1 MQKRKCR
8 RIKIKIASIVLA
20 VCLVTACNAKAN
32 GNLAPLKYIA
42 LGDSIA
48 YGYGLSSPETESYP
62 AIINRTLRKKF
73 KTEYYNY
80 AVSGNTSADLL
91 NVVKSE
97 ETSLDNAD
105 LITVCI
111 GANNVLK
118 PFTACLQQF
127 AEKIGNGGLDFADR
141 IDITKTFDEIN
152 ELLHGEELAAEMK
165 AGINAAQKDLALI
178 FKAVKARAPQAN
190 VAVMLV
196 YSPYHGLKI
205 TLPYIGKTLD
215 LGELSDFWVT
225 KLNTVI
231 ASAAENAGF
240 LTVDCYTPFA
250 DKTGLL
256 NVAVN
261 GFPPRFSFDPHPNL
275 SGHMYLAEL
284 HLAALPFGI
293 DFRAPTC

>member
-1 MQKRKCR
+1 M
-8 RIKIKIASIVLA
+8 VLTLCVA
-20 VCLVTACNAKAN
+20 TACNVRASN
-32 GNLAPLKYIA
+32 SPLLLKYVA

-48 YGYGLSSPETESYP
+48 YGYGLSSPEAEAYP
-62 AIINRTLRKKF
+62 AIINRSLQNKF

-80 AVSGNTSADLL
+80 AVSGSTTADLL
-91 NVVKSE
+91 SVVQSKA
-97 ETSLDNAD
+97 TLLDNAD
-105 LITVCI
+105 LVTICI

-118 PFTACLQQF
+118 PFTTCLQQLA
-127 AEKIGNGGLDFADR
+127 AEIGDGGINFVDR
-141 IDITKTFDEIN
+141 IDIAKSFDKIN
-152 ELLHGEELAAEMK
+152 ETLNGEEFETEMER
-165 AGINAAQKDLALI
+165 GINAAQKDLDLI
-178 FKAVKARAPQAN
+178 FKAVKTRSPRAA

-205 TLPYIGKTLD
+205 TLPYINKVLD
-215 LGELSDFWVT
+215 LGELSDLWVSR
-225 KLNTVI
+225 LNEVT
-231 ASAAENAGF
+231 AAAADNAGF

-261 GFPPRFSFDPHPNL
+261 GFPLRFSFDPHPNL
-275 SGHMYLAEL
+275 SGHIYLAQL

>member
-1 MQKRKCR
+1 MESKD
-8 RIKIKIASIVLA
+8 
-20 VCLVTACNAKAN
+20 TA
-32 GNLAPLKYIA
+32 
-42 LGDSIA
+42 
-48 YGYGLSSPETESYP
+48 
-62 AIINRTLRKKF
+62 
-73 KTEYYNY
+73 
-80 AVSGNTSADLL
+80 
-91 NVVKSE
+91 
-97 ETSLDNAD
+97 LDNAD
-105 LITVCI
+105 LVTVCI

-127 AEKIGNGGLDFADR
+127 AAKIGYGGIVFADS
-141 IDITKTFDEIN
+141 IDIAKTFDEIN
-152 ELLHGEELAAEMK
+152 ELLHSDELAAEMN
-165 AGINAAQKDLALI
+165 AGIIAAQKDLDLI
-178 FKAVKARAPQAN
+178 FKAVKVRAPQAK

-205 TLPYIGKTLD
+205 TLPYIRKTLD
-215 LGELSDFWVT
+215 LGELSDMWVS

-231 ASAAENAGF
+231 ASAAEKAGF
-240 LTVDCYTPFA
+240 ITVDCYTPFA

-275 SGHMYLAEL
+275 SGHLYLAQL